1 MWVEGGWAGEQQE
14 AELVTSWAW
23 QAEVGDFSFCLKQ
36 NEKRLQDSEQTG
48 DLIVKRLL

>member
-1 MWVEGGWAGEQQE
+1 MGGQGEQQE
-14 AELVTSWAW
+14 AELATELADFLGL
-23 QAEVGDFSFCLKQ
+23 AGRGGDFSFCSKQ